1 MKRTDQIRDWVFQRV
16 HGNNLVYNTCWE
28 DPRCDRELMEFNDE
42 SEIVMITSAG
52 CNALD
57 YLIDQPASVNCIDV
71 NPRQNALLQ
80 LKLAFFKYA
89 GFEDLFE
96 AFGTGRHHNFP
107 KLYKEHL
114 RPNLPV
120 YAQDYWD
127 THLHYF
133 NGRGIRKTFYH
144 YGTSGTFA
152 WMASQYVKANRKL
165 YKRIQQLFAAE
176 NLQEQAQYYY
186 ELEERMLNNMVEW
199 LVNRHLALCL
209 VGVPRSQQELFV
221 NKYERGALGF
231 IQECLRK
238 VFTERPIQDNYFWRL
253 YMYGAY
259 TKECCPSYLEEDKFE
274 LIKRK
279 ADNVHVHNNTIAGFL
294 KENPGKYS
302 HFILLDHQDWL
313 AANDHDALEEEWR
326 LILDNSQ
333 PGTRILLRSAA
344 SVVDFFPDFVL
355 DAVEFEQKKTKSTHE
370 QDRVGTYASVYM
382 LIVK

>member
-28 DPRCDRELMEFNDE
+28 DPRCDRELMDFDDD

-57 YLIDQPASVNCIDV
+57 YLIDQPASINCIDV

-80 LKLAFFKYA
+80 LKLAFFKYTS
-89 GFEDLFE
+89 FEDLFE
-96 AFGTGRHHNFP
+96 AFGTGKHHNFP

-114 RPNLPV
+114 RPNLPA

-127 THLHYF
+127 THLQYF
-133 NGRGIRKTFYH
+133 NGRGVRKTFYH

-152 WMASQYVKANRKL
+152 WMASRYMKANRKL
-165 YKRIQQLFAAE
+165 YKRVQHLFAAK

-199 LVNRHLALCL
+199 LVNRHLAMCL

-221 NKYERGALGF
+221 DKYERGALGF

-238 VFTERPIQDNYFWRL
+238 VFTERSIQDNYFWRL
-253 YMYGAY
+253 YMYGSY

-274 LIKRK
+274 LIQKK
-279 ADNVHVHNNTIAGFL
+279 AANIHVHNNTIAGFL

-326 LILDNSQ
+326 LILENSK

-344 SVVDFFPDFVL
+344 SEVDFFPDFVL
-355 DAVEFEQKKTKSTHE
+355 NAVKFEQEKTKSTHE